1 MRGIHI
7 TKVVINIGS
16 GDDKNRQ
23 ENAKRLLETIS
34 AAKPTDAISKR
45 RLPEFKIAK
54 GQKIGTFVTLRG
66 EAATKVL
73 NRLLDAVDHK
83 VQEQSVTENS
93 LSFGIKEYIDINGIK
108 YDPKIGM
115 MGMNVNV
122 SFKRKGARVE
132 QRKIKRAS
140 VPKGHKII
148 SREELKGYLKDVLK
162 VSTIERS

>member
-1 MRGIHI
+1 MRDIRI
-7 TKVVINIGS
+7 TKVVLNIGS

-23 ENAKRLLETIS
+23 ENAKKLLETVS
-34 AAKPTDAISKR
+34 GAKPTDAISKR

-66 EAATKVL
+66 EPAVKVL
-73 NRLLDAVDHK
+73 NRLLDAVDYK
-83 VQEQSVTENS
+83 VQEKAITDNS

-115 MGMNVNV
+115 LGMNVNV

-140 VPKGHKII
+140 VPARHKII
-148 SREELKGYLKDVLK
+148 QREELKEYLKNVFK
-162 VSTIERS
+162 VTTIERT